1 MKKSK
6 MNQLLLQIT
15 LLICF
20 SVPVNAQVEKSLVG
34 FQNIPWGTK
43 LSAIKAKQSNLQV
56 IDMCVDWPLGKKAAK
71 ESNSS
76 CRRLEDKNYLVGSTN
91 LELTY
96 SFDFDER
103 LTYVTLNYQ
112 PEKLALD
119 ELDLLKKCSATF
131 DNLSYLLTTR
141 YGSSFVP
148 SNTSSQFGYDV
159 SEYQA
164 WIPHPTEIWIAKST
178 GSPLK
183 SFHPCS
189 VKIKYSPRQ
198 PMESKKL

>member
-1 MKKSK
+1 MKRTILFL
-6 MNQLLLQIT
+6 MLNT
-15 LLICF
+15 LLF
-20 SVPVNAQVEKSLVG
+20 STSTKAQVEKSLVG

-56 IDMCVDWPLGKKAAK
+56 IDMCVDWPLRKKAAK

-103 LTYVTLNYQ
+103 LAYVTLNYQ
-112 PEKLALD
+112 PEKSTSN
-119 ELDLLKKCSATF
+119 EFELLKKCSAAF

-148 SNTSSQFGYDV
+148 SNSSPQFGYEV
-159 SEYQA
+159 SEYSA
-164 WIPHPTEIWIAKST
+164 WLPLPTEVWIAKST
-178 GSPLK
+178 GSSIP
-183 SFHPCS
+183 SFEPCS

-198 PMESKKL
+198 PMDAKKL

>member
-1 MKKSK
+1 MKRT
-6 MNQLLLQIT
+6 T
-15 LLICF
+15 LCLMLTTVLF
-20 SVPVNAQVEKSLVG
+20 STSIQAQVEKSLVG

-56 IDMCVDWPLGKKAAK
+56 IDMCVDWPLGRKAAK

-112 PEKLALD
+112 PEQLNLD

-148 SNTSSQFGYDV
+148 SNSSPQFGYEV

-164 WIPHPTEIWIAKST
+164 WLPSPTEIWIAKST
-178 GSPLK
+178 GSSIK
-183 SFHPCS
+183 SFQPCS
-189 VKIKYSPRQ
+189 VKIKYSPRHS
-198 PMESKKL
+198 MDAKKL